1 MLSSLPN
8 AKWSSKSNLSIPG
21 EQTIMQLSYAIA
33 PVLILIFF
41 STPASYATPLTR
53 AVSQPDI
60 VQSSPQTYVTFMQKP
75 LDSSPSPWVL
85 YPTDTVVWV
94 AGISSGPPPTSQI
107 REYFIVNGTSKPVA
121 NLPNVIVSSLVAD
134 SLGRVWFTDNSTLA
148 YYDSQRLTVNKTITF
163 PNQNLGYLALDH
175 QERIWMTVLGP
186 NGASNVV
193 MFDPTNGLNRTYLV
207 PTSNAFI
214 QGITAAPDNTVW
226 FAEAGSRKLGHLACD
241 SCNIIEF
248 PSPSSLNLA
257 ALSQVAVDK
266 SGNVWVTD
274 HAGDNQFGV
283 FDSRANTWKTFPI
296 GYCPDAC
303 VSGLPNAIFVDTYDK
318 IWFSEHIAGRVGRY
332 DPSTGVLTE
341 YAVSP
346 TPNAFPLIWWA
357 RPGPNNLVWFVANGL
372 GEVGYINASLPLPLT
387 LTGPSGEVAIQKGTT
402 MNISVVVDSQVAQ
415 TLSFGVSPLTQ
426 DQESSNSPAQLYG
439 SGPSDIGPNN
449 NPQAVNIGISAA
461 WSAIDG
467 ARYVALT
474 ATEGNIA
481 VSIHVKVVV
490 VETSVPLVALG
501 FSSSIVL
508 GGFAIYLRRPRKLKL
523 QRLKKVRR

>member
-1 MLSSLPN
+1 
-8 AKWSSKSNLSIPG
+8 
-21 EQTIMQLSYAIA
+21 
-33 PVLILIFF
+33 
-41 STPASYATPLTR
+41 
-53 AVSQPDI
+53 
-60 VQSSPQTYVTFMQKP
+60 MQKP
-75 LDSSPSPWVL
+75 LDSSANPWVL

-94 AGISSGPPPTSQI
+94 AGISSGTPPTSQI

-134 SLGRVWFTDNSTLA
+134 SRGRVWFTDNSTLA

-163 PNQNLGYLALDH
+163 LNQNLEYLALDH
-175 QERIWMTVLGP
+175 QERIWMTVLGS

-193 MFDPTNGLNRTYLV
+193 MFDPTNSLNRTYLV

-214 QGITAAPDNTVW
+214 QGITVAPDNTVW
-226 FAEAGSRKLGHLACD
+226 FAEAGSMKLGHLACD
-241 SCNIIEF
+241 NCNITEF

-257 ALSQVAVDK
+257 ALSQLAVDK
-266 SGNVWVTD
+266 SGNVWFTD

-283 FDSRANTWKTFPI
+283 FNPHSNTWKTFPI

-332 DPSTGVLTE
+332 DPSTDVLTE

-346 TPNAFPLIWWA
+346 NNFPLVWWA
-357 RPGPNNLVWFVANGL
+357 MPGPNNLVWFVANRL
-372 GEVGYINASLPLPLT
+372 GEVGYVNASLPIPLV
-387 LTGPSGEVAIQKGTT
+387 LAGPSGDVTIQKGTT
-402 MNISVVVDSQVAQ
+402 RNISVSIDSQAAQ
-415 TLSFGVSPLTQ
+415 TLSFGVFPLTQ

-439 SGPSDIGPNN
+439 SGPSDIGPSNS
-449 NPQAVNIGISAA
+449 PQTVTIGISAS
-461 WSAIDG
+461 WSATSG

-474 ATEGNIA
+474 ATEGNVA
-481 VSIHVKVVV
+481 VSVHVRAVV
-490 VETSVPLVALG
+490 VETSVPFVALG

-508 GGFAIYLRRPRKLKL
+508 GGFAICLRRPRKPKL
-523 QRLKKVRR
+523 QPLKKVRR

>member
-1 MLSSLPN
+1 
-8 AKWSSKSNLSIPG
+8 
-21 EQTIMQLSYAIA
+21 
-33 PVLILIFF
+33 
-41 STPASYATPLTR
+41 
-53 AVSQPDI
+53 
-60 VQSSPQTYVTFMQKP
+60 MQKP
-75 LDSSPSPWVL
+75 LDSSANPWVL

-94 AGISSGPPPTSQI
+94 AGISSGTPPTSQI

-134 SLGRVWFTDNSTLA
+134 SRGRVWFTDNSTLA

-163 PNQNLGYLALDH
+163 PNQNLEYLALDH
-175 QERIWMTVLGP
+175 QERIWMTALGP

-193 MFDPTNGLNRTYLV
+193 MFDPTDGLNRTHLV

-214 QGITAAPDNTVW
+214 QGITIAPDNAVW
-226 FAEAGSRKLGHLACD
+226 FAEAGSMKLGRLACD
-241 SCNIIEF
+241 SCNITEF

-266 SGNVWVTD
+266 SGNVWFTD
-274 HAGDNQFGV
+274 HADDNQFGV
-283 FDSRANTWKTFPI
+283 FDPHTNTWKTFPI
-296 GYCPDAC
+296 GYCLDAC
-303 VSGLPNAIFVDTYDK
+303 VSGLPNAIFADTYNK

-332 DPSTGVLTE
+332 DPSTDVLTE

-346 TPNAFPLIWWA
+346 NNFPLVWWA
-357 RPGPNNLVWFVANGL
+357 MPGPSNRVWFVANRL
-372 GEVGYINASLPLPLT
+372 GEVGYINGSLPVPLT
-387 LTGPSGEVAIQKGTT
+387 LTGPSGDVAIQRGTT
-402 MNISVVVDSQVAQ
+402 RNISVIVDSQGPQ
-415 TLSFGVSPLTQ
+415 GLSFGVSPLTQ

-439 SGPSDIGPNN
+439 SGPPDIGPNN
-449 NPQAVNIGISAA
+449 NPQPVTIDISAA
-461 WSAIDG
+461 WSAIYG

-474 ATEGNIA
+474 ATEGNVA

-490 VETSVPLVALG
+490 VETSVPFVALG

-508 GGFAIYLRRPRKLKL
+508 GGFAIYLRRPRKPKL

>member
-1 MLSSLPN
+1 MR
-8 AKWSSKSNLSIPG
+8 
-21 EQTIMQLSYAIA
+21 LSYAIA
-33 PVLILIFF
+33 RIMILIFF
-41 STPASYATPLTR
+41 LPLAPYTTPPAHS
-53 AVSQPDI
+53 VSEPDI

-85 YPTDTVVWV
+85 YPTDTTVWV
-94 AGISSGPPPTSQI
+94 AGISSGTPPTSQI
-107 REYFIVNGTSKPVA
+107 REYFIDNTTSKAAVNLA
-121 NLPNVIVSSLVAD
+121 NITVSSLVAD
-134 SLGRVWFTDNSTLA
+134 SGGRVWFTDNSTLA
-148 YYDSQRLTVNKTITF
+148 YYDSQRLTVNKTMTF
-163 PNQNLGYLALDH
+163 PNQSLEYLALDH
-175 QERIWMTVLGP
+175 QERIWMTVLSSSG
-186 NGASNVV
+186 SSSVV
-193 MFDPTNGLNRTYLV
+193 MFDPIDGLNRTYLV

-214 QGITAAPDNTVW
+214 QGITIAPDNAVW
-226 FAEAGSRKLGHLACD
+226 FAEAGSRKFGRIACD
-241 SCNIIEF
+241 NCDITEF
-248 PSPSSLNLA
+248 SSPSSLNLA
-257 ALSQVAVDK
+257 SLSQVAVDK
-266 SGNVWVTD
+266 SGNVWFTD

-283 FDSRANTWKTFPI
+283 FDPHTDTWKTFPI

-303 VSGLPNAIFVDTYDK
+303 VSGLPNAIFVDSYNK

-387 LTGPSGEVAIQKGTT
+387 LTGPSGEVVIQKGTT
-402 MNISVVVDSQVAQ
+402 MNISVVVDSQGPQ